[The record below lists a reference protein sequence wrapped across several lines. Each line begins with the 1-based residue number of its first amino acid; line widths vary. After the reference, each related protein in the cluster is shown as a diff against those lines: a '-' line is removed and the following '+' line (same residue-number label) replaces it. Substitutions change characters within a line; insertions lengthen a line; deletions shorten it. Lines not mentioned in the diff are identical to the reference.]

1 MLTGKNYSA
10 RLASERAQIDEL
22 RRKHGDIENWCTD
35 VLDSASNAS
44 PLPKPDLS
52 AELHRAKES
61 LRTWKRL
68 IAEGKVES
76 LIVQLPATPGS
87 DQPVRM
93 LSVLEQE
100 QLRATKKAF
109 GAYVERILNITPIK

>member
-1 MLTGKNYSA
+1 MATSKIG
-10 RLASERAQIDEL
+10 
-22 RRKHGDIENWCTD
+22 GTD
-35 VLDSASNAS
+35 VLDSTSNAS
-44 PLPKPDLS
+44 LPPKPDIS

-76 LIVQLPATPGS
+76 LVVQLPVTPGS

-93 LSVLEQE
+93 LTLQEQE
-100 QLRATKKAF
+100 QLRATKKAV
-109 GAYVERILNITPIK
+109 GAYIERILNTTPTK